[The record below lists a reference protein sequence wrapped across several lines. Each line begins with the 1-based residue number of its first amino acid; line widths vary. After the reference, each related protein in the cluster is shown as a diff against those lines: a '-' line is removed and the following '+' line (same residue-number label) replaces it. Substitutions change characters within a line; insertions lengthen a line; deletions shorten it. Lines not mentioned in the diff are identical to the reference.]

1 MLEGKSFL
9 LGIAAGIMLR
19 WSDIIPVF
27 AGIVIG
33 VSMKKVP
40 DLLYTNELPQS
51 IQNYIKQLRIMNK
64 DNDEATLLEQLISEK
79 KE

>member
-40 DLLYTNELPQS
+40 DLLY
-51 IQNYIKQLRIMNK
+51 IKQLRIMNK